1 MRYYIK
7 IYRLFLSQ
15 YLKSLMQSK
24 LNFFI
29 GLFGCLFVQASGIV
43 FLYLV
48 FEQIPML
55 NGWSINEL
63 VFIYGFSQIPK
74 GFDHLFA
81 DYIWLLSSRMV
92 TNGEFDRYLLRPI
105 PPLFQ
110 LLCDRLQLDAIGE
123 LLVGFSLVT
132 ISVANGNVII
142 TPLTIVLFFIS
153 IIAGSI
159 IYTSVKLFFA
169 SLAFWITN
177 SAPILQLGYEISNF
191 TKYPVTI
198 YPSSIRIISSF
209 IVPFAFAS
217 FFPASFF
224 IRDVSILSTILLEVG
239 IAIIVFYISYT
250 VFCIGIKVYNSVGN

>member
-191 TKYPVTI
+191 TKYPV
-198 YPSSIRIISSF
+198 
-209 IVPFAFAS
+209 
-217 FFPASFF
+217 
-224 IRDVSILSTILLEVG
+224 
-239 IAIIVFYISYT
+239 
-250 VFCIGIKVYNSVGN
+250 YNGLIN